1 MGVCLT
7 NDGDGSHTAN
17 LGRRGLTE
25 DELRVK
31 REMEQ
36 ELGRKINV
44 KNVPRIAV
52 LKKKFEAL
60 VASKDVYAAISDEGA
75 KIIAEI
81 SFLGFDRNGDGYLD
95 KREFKACMEY
105 SGTKSGRKFTDAE
118 IEKDYKRLD
127 VNQDNKISLVEYANM
142 VQQGMAMMR
151 QMN

>member
-17 LGRRGLTE
+17 LGRGRLTKE
-25 DELRVK
+25 QFK
-31 REMEQ
+31 AKTEMEQ

-60 VASKDVYAAISDEGA
+60 VAAKDVYAAISDEGA

-81 SFLGFDRNGDGYLD
+81 SFLGFDADGSGYLD

-105 SGTKSGRKFTDAE
+105 SGMKSGRKFTQEE

-127 VNQDNKISLVEYANM
+127 VNQDNKISLDEYANM